1 MANVKTYDPKKISV
15 IWGGIAITGFSEGTI
30 VNCEKNEESATHHV
44 GAMGE
49 VTQVINSDDTGLITI
64 SLKNNSPSLQMLAN
78 DAQSNAIKSIAVV
91 DMNTGGVNAGG
102 TQAWVQKIPDL
113 AKGKEIEDVD
123 VEILVAD
130 YSV

>member
-1 MANVKTYDPKKISV
+1 MTVKTYDPKKISV
-15 IWGGIAITGFSEGTI
+15 IWGGVAITGFSEGTI